1 MKTSIYKKDSWHY
14 RIATS
19 ENMLIPNIF
28 NQREEWD
35 TTEYCYKIQPPNDSC
50 AYWRVVLLYLL
61 CQTPILLMFGLVF
74 SYTSILSPFF
84 VLFSFIDGSFYSLNE
99 GVQFFGSVFLSFYI
113 IAAIYFFLLFLK
125 DRNAFSKIKMPKIA
139 YPFIDNVCYRAVS
152 VSYDLK
158 EMYISLKDKYCKK
171 LEFK

>member
-1 MKTSIYKKDSWHY
+1 
-14 RIATS
+14 
-19 ENMLIPNIF
+19 
-28 NQREEWD
+28 
-35 TTEYCYKIQPPNDSC
+35 
-50 AYWRVVLLYLL
+50 
-61 CQTPILLMFGLVF
+61 MFGLVF

-99 GVQFFGSVFLSFYI
+99 EVQFFFFLFLLFYT
-113 IAAIYFFLLFLK
+113 IAAIYFFILFLK
-125 DRNAFSKIKMPKIA
+125 ERNAFSKIKMPKVA
-139 YPFIDNVCYRAVS
+139 HPFIDNVCYRAVS